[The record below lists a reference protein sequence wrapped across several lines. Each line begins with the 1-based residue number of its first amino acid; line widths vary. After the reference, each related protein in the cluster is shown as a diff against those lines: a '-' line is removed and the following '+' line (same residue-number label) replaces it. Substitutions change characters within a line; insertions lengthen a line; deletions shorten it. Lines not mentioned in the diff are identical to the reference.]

1 MSTQMHTDGPVHHS
15 LSQLLNV
22 RSGDV
27 GKGSHSRS
35 TSPSSVH
42 MSSSRITNTEECQAV
57 RRFAMQAEAEGTW
70 AAGSDGSMSLP
81 VGITAQAPPPWTS
94 LDGSGRQRCLS
105 VSEQQ
110 PRNFST
116 TDISQNSIPSRP
128 LARNTQSTRARSP
141 ADPMSRVPVL
151 ETDRSKKRGDQPQ
164 HYSWG
169 APPPT
174 VSAPAPTP
182 KSNQSAPRVSD
193 GQKEVEQDAVQ
204 ESMVKFFSQRSPTR
218 VPFQRLSRGVYVYGN
233 KKLVVALHNDKLMV
247 RIGGGFVQLESYLA
261 DAAERSVS
269 TASAVPRRQGK
280 AMR

>member
-42 MSSSRITNTEECQAV
+42 MSSSRIINAEECQAV
-57 RRFAMQAEAEGTW
+57 RPFAMLAEAEGMW
-70 AAGSDGSMSLP
+70 PAGSDGSMSLP
-81 VGITAQAPPPWTS
+81 VGMNVQAPQPRTS
-94 LDGSGRQRCLS
+94 LDGSARQHRPS

-110 PRNFST
+110 PQNFST
-116 TDISQNSIPSRP
+116 TDTSQNSVPSRP

-141 ADPMSRVPVL
+141 AEPKVPVL
-151 ETDRSKKRGDQPQ
+151 EMDRAKKRGDQPQ
-164 HYSWG
+164 HCSWG

-174 VSAPAPTP
+174 VSTPAPTP
-182 KSNQSAPRVSD
+182 KSNQSASRVSD

-204 ESMVKFFSQRSPTR
+204 ESVVKFFSQRSPTR
-218 VPFQRLSRGVYVYGN
+218 VPFQRLSRGVYLYGN

-247 RIGGGFVQLESYLA
+247 RIGGGFFQLESYLA